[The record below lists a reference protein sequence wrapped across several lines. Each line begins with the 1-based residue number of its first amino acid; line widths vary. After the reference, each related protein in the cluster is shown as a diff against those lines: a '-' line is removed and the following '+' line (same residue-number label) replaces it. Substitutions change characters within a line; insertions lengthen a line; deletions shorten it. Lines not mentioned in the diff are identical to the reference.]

1 LSVERPNCSSR
12 RNFASGRIGTVGVH
26 DWRCEKEDLYMAI
39 EIVKVKV
46 RPLSREAMKPY
57 GDILDE
63 DHPILPT
70 VDLNF
75 VEVIERTSEF

>member
-1 LSVERPNCSSR
+1 MIRY
-12 RNFASGRIGTVGVH
+12 
-26 DWRCEKEDLYMAI
+26 EKEDLYMAI
-39 EIVKVKV
+39 EIVKVRV

-70 VDLNF
+70 VDPGQGAVGF
-75 VEVIERTSEF
+75 EIKHVPFIRERSYTPCPASPG